1 MAIYFRPDWIEIYVH
16 LFIDPFYRFW
26 IKSWFLLCTERNSK
40 SSINKIFTD
49 DLKWRF
55 SKWIHVLQK
64 LRLTI
69 FIRSEIN
76 LHINPY
82 SENSAHFERK
92 FGIDRIVQ
100 FWRFQCVGT
109 QKICEISWVI
119 IKNVWNENSACQLT
133 QNSNAVCN
141 FYSKIDYAQNLRKG
155 PFKAN
160 RKVIQGM

>member
-1 MAIYFRPDWIEIYVH
+1 MSLSD
-16 LFIDPFYRFW
+16 
-26 IKSWFLLCTERNSK
+26 
-40 SSINKIFTD
+40 
-49 DLKWRF
+49 
-55 SKWIHVLQK
+55 
-64 LRLTI
+64 
-69 FIRSEIN
+69 
-76 LHINPY
+76 INPY

-100 FWRFQCVGT
+100 FWRFQRVGT

-141 FYSKIDYAQNLRKG
+141 FYSKMGKNFEMDLAHHVKMDYAQNLRKD
-155 PFKAN
+155 PVKAK